1 MGRRQ
6 VPSANRV
13 IEGYEFPEGLWYD
26 PREHLWLR
34 PGEADRRGEREVTIG
49 VDAIGVE
56 ALGEVV
62 YVQLLDPV
70 QPARR
75 GQAVGSLEAEKMV
88 RPLVA
93 PLSGTVTAVN
103 GELLA
108 APRLLN
114 SDPYGRG
121 WLFRISAEAWDVES
135 RDLLSAPDA
144 VEAWVRAE
152 VQAHRE
158 RS

>member
-1 MGRRQ
+1 MTADDPTIAGYDF
-6 VPSANRV
+6 PS
-13 IEGYEFPEGLWYD
+13 GLWYH

-34 PGEADRRGEREVTIG
+34 PEAGGCEVMVG
-49 VDAIGVE
+49 VDAMGVE

-62 YVQLLDPV
+62 HVQLVGPGQRV
-70 QPARR
+70 RR
-75 GQAVGSLEAEKMV
+75 GQAIGSLEAEKMV

-93 PLSGTVTAVN
+93 PVSGTLVAAN
-103 GELLA
+103 AELQA

-114 SDPYGRG
+114 TEPYGRG
-121 WLFRISAEAWDVES
+121 WLVRIAADAWAAESA
-135 RDLLSAPDA
+135 DLLTAPED

-152 VQAHRE
+152 LRAHEE